1 MVNFNKSLK
10 RNAGES
16 VGKIGGKPF
25 DRAMPRDSVLI
36 PSVYLIDFVQQAAVH
51 AAAFRVAP
59 PSPFAE
65 VAAHVH
71 DVYAQH
77 AP

>member
-16 VGKIGGKPF
+16 LRKTGGKPF
-25 DRAMPRDSVLI
+25 DRAKLRGSAKL

-65 VAAHVH
+65 IPAHIH
-71 DVYAQH
+71 YVYPKH